1 MEKKMS
7 SPELCFLS
15 VNELAEKTRAR
26 EISPRETVEAHLVQ
40 IDKLNPEI
48 NAFIAVCHEEA
59 TAAAALAEEEISS
72 GKYRG
77 PLHGIPIGVKD
88 IIDTGGVLT
97 TQGSSFYPQNVP
109 AKDAECVRR
118 LKEAGAIVIGKCN
131 THEFAAGSTTK
142 NPHYGACANPWD
154 TSRVPAGSS
163 GGSGAAVA
171 ARMCPGALGS
181 DTGGSIRGPAAICGV
196 SGLKPTYGRVSLSG
210 VFPNATSLDH
220 IGPLARS
227 ARDCALVLQGM
238 VGYDPA
244 DSASADMPVPDFSG
258 EIEDGVKGLRMALCP
273 DLIQIEIDQSVER
286 AFTEAVEVLRGL
298 GAIIETIA
306 CSFAEELNTERQ
318 PIADAELLA
327 VHRENLEK
335 FPEKFGDDVRD
346 RLENARK
353 TTLSQYIEALRKR
366 VVLKR
371 KAEALFEPYD
381 GLLLPAY
388 PCVGAP
394 IETVI
399 ATINGKGVP
408 FLGAS
413 RPLNGPHNFT
423 GFPAQIVPTGFSP
436 NENMPVAMQIVGLPG
451 AEARILRIAH
461 AYEQAT
467 PELRNRLP
475 EILKS

>member
-1 MEKKMS
+1 MPS
-7 SPELCFLS
+7 SELCFLS
-15 VNELAEKTRAR
+15 IHELAEKTRAR
-26 EISPRETVEAHLVQ
+26 EISPCETIKAHLAQ
-40 IDKLNPEI
+40 IDRLNPEI
-48 NAFIAVCHEEA
+48 NAFITVCHEEA
-59 TAAAALAEEEISS
+59 TAAAILAEEEISS

-88 IIDTGGVLT
+88 IIDTGRIRT
-97 TQGSSFYPQNVP
+97 TQGSSFYSENVP
-109 AKDAECVRR
+109 EKDAECIRR

-171 ARMCPGALGS
+171 ARMCPGALGT

-210 VFPNATSLDH
+210 VFPNSTSLDH

-227 ARDCALVLQGM
+227 ARDCAIILQGM
-238 VGYDPA
+238 AGYDPA
-244 DSASADMPVPDFSG
+244 DYASADMPVPDFSA
-258 EIEDGVKGLRMALCP
+258 EIEDGVKGMRLALCP
-273 DLIQIEIDQSVER
+273 DLIQIEIDRSVER
-286 AFTEAVEVLRGL
+286 AFTEAVEALRGL
-298 GAIIETIA
+298 GANIETVA
-306 CSFAEELNTERQ
+306 CSFAEELNSERR

-327 VHRENLEK
+327 VHRENLDN

-353 TTLSQYIEALRKR
+353 TTLDMYIEALRKR
-366 VVLKR
+366 VILTR

-381 GLLLPAY
+381 GLLLPGY
-388 PCVGAP
+388 SCVGAP
-394 IETVI
+394 IETAI
-399 ATINGKGVP
+399 AMINGKEVP

-413 RPLNGPHNFT
+413 RPLSGPHNFT
-423 GFPAQIVPTGFSP
+423 GFPAQVVPTGFSP
-436 NENMPVAMQIVGLPG
+436 DENMPVAMQIVGLPG

-467 PELRNRLP
+467 PEVRNRLP
-475 EILKS
+475 ELLKS